1 MVSCRVSASGRRS
14 PATRS
19 VRGYTAQPN
28 TGSCVEII
36 AQGPFADV
44 ENFIRLVR
52 EEPPERASILKMDI
66 KDIPEEKSKEYR
78 DFQIIESV
86 RRKERSL
93 SPRILRSARSVR
105 RSFLTRQ
112 TGGIFIPSSTARSA
126 GRGLRFSNRCP
137 TTANGPR

>member
-1 MVSCRVSASGRRS
+1 MNSVTKKIRIYGVVQGVGFRPTVARHAKCAGIHGTVS
-14 PATRS
+14 
-19 VRGYTAQPN
+19 N

-86 RRKERSL
+86 RRKGEIFV
-93 SPRILRSARSVR
+93 SPDIA
-105 RSFLTRQ
+105 
-112 TGGIFIPSSTARSA
+112 I
-126 GRGLRFSNRCP
+126 CP
-137 TTANGPR
+137 ECQA